1 MQAVFEKGTRAAAT
15 LNFSSGD
22 MQTVGLSGI
31 CNSCTIRGMGATM
44 CTKMMCRNMSVESYV
59 IAAVQNF
66 LHANTKGGASYTL
79 ESIDGADGKKIFLE
93 ATN

>member
-15 LNFSSGD
+15 LKFSAGD

-31 CNSCTIRGMGATM
+31 CNNCTIRGMGTTL
-44 CTKMMCRNMSVESYV
+44 CTKMACRNMSVERYV
-59 IAAVQNF
+59 ITAVENF
-66 LHANTKGGASYTL
+66 LRANTKGGASYAL